1 MKHWQ
6 DVIKCSQEPSE
17 DNIFLLNEMKQ
28 TTGEKTVTTKTLKR
42 NRPNRSYYVDPPY
55 DGVYFTQREAECLFY
70 LMRGMT
76 IVATAAML
84 ELSPRTV
91 EFYVKNMRIKMNAL
105 SKSDLL
111 DRLHEVDFLQK
122 LELLE
127 V

>member
-6 DVIKCSQEPSE
+6 DVIKHSQESTE
-17 DNIFLLNEMKQ
+17 DNIFLLNEKKQ
-28 TTGEKTVTTKTLKR
+28 TTGEIKVTTKTLKS
-42 NRPNRSYYVDPPY
+42 NRTNRSYYVDSPY
-55 DGVYFTQREAECLFY
+55 DDVYFTQREAECLFY

-76 IVATAAML
+76 IVATASML

-111 DRLHEVDFLQK
+111 DRLHEVDFLKK

-127 V
+127 I